1 MEVTHTLSQE
11 TGFKEV
17 FYELF
22 PQLGPSEKLPGALSH
37 SSLGSMPAGA
47 CTWAYDGGDKE
58 QRGLLN

>member
-1 MEVTHTLSQE
+1 MRIEVTHSLSQE

-37 SSLGSMPAGA
+37 CSLGFTTAGA
-47 CTWAYDGGDKE
+47 CMWVYDGGDK
-58 QRGLLN
+58 

>member
-1 MEVTHTLSQE
+1 MEVTHSLSQE

-37 SSLGSMPAGA
+37 CSPGSMATG
-47 CTWAYDGGDKE
+47 TWMTSSREG
-58 QRGLLN
+58 